1 MKNFFKTPFTSQ
13 MKFGILCVLWLTYA
27 YVTNDY
33 SRKRIWSL
41 TIEWFWR
48 LKDTTCRGIMMV
60 NHNIKDGSFG
70 SRCGHYS
77 IMRDLIHMTCESLK
91 LNQIIIQDGLT
102 SMLLAKWPYGCWY
115 VLALV
120 LPGMVGLWLRCTI
133 CYGTFGLAN
142 GIWRNLNWLEKHL
155 SFWIFHIQRE
165 TRV

>member
-1 MKNFFKTPFTSQ
+1 M
-13 MKFGILCVLWLTYA
+13 CVVTDVCV
-27 YVTNDY
+27 YVIMNDC

-91 LNQIIIQDGLT
+91 LNQIIIQDGDW
-102 SMLLAKWPYGCWY
+102 LLCFLPNGRMDVDICWHLFY
-115 VLALV
+115 
-120 LPGMVGLWLRCTI
+120 MVCLWLRCTI

-142 GIWRNLNWLEKHL
+142 GIWRNLNWLEKKHL
-155 SFWIFHIQRE
+155 SFWIWNIQRE